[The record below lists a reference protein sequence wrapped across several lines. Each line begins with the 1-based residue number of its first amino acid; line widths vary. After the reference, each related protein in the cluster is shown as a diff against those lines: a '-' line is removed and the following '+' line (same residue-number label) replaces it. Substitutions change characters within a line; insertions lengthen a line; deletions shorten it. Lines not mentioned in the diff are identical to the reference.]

1 MCLALHIIGK
11 EEKLF
16 IFMILLLFTLSG
28 GVNGLSKKEF
38 CQNKPGKIS
47 EHLITYLY
55 AMPLQLK
62 GARQTFKQKC

>member
-1 MCLALHIIGK
+1 
-11 EEKLF
+11 
-16 IFMILLLFTLSG
+16 MILLLFTLSG